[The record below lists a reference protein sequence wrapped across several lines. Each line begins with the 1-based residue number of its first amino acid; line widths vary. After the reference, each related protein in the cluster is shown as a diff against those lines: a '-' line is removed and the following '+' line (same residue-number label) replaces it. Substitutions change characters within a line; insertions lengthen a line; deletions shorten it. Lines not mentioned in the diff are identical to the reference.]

1 MKRRCLILANGDF
14 PLKGNVSYLVKM
26 GYSTL
31 FCADGGAN
39 TAYKMGLLPNY
50 IVGDFDSISKET
62 LEHFKKDCKIIHIT
76 RQDNTDV
83 EKCIKLAIKLKYQ
96 EAILLGATGDRL
108 DHSFCNI
115 GILLKFRDKINL
127 KLLHHNS
134 IMDTAENKIMLHTVT
149 NEIIS
154 IYGISRKTII
164 TSTGLKYPLSK
175 TSLPFGE
182 KESTSNVANSDKVE
196 LLIKNGVILIVRD
209 FKKMKKYG
217 LFK

>member
-1 MKRRCLILANGDF
+1 MNSSF
-14 PLKGNVSYLVKM
+14 
-26 GYSTL
+26 
-31 FCADGGAN
+31 
-39 TAYKMGLLPNY
+39 
-50 IVGDFDSISKET
+50 
-62 LEHFKKDCKIIHIT
+62 HIT
-76 RQDNTDV
+76 GQDDTDV

-127 KLLHHNS
+127 KLLHHTS
-134 IMDTAENKIMLHTVT
+134 IMETAENKIMLHTVT

-154 IYGISRKTII
+154 IYGISDKTII

-175 TSLPFGE
+175 TRLPFGE

-196 LLIKNGVILIVRD
+196 LLIKNGVIFIVRD

>member
-1 MKRRCLILANGDF
+1 MSQKCLILANGDY
-14 PLKGNVSYLVKM
+14 PLKGNLSYLNKL

-39 TAYKMGLLPNY
+39 TAYKMGLHPNY

-62 LEHFKKDCKIIHIT
+62 LDHFRNDCKIIHIT
-76 RQDNTDV
+76 RQDDTDV

-134 IMDTAENKIMLHTVT
+134 IMETAENKIMLHTVT

-154 IYGISRKTII
+154 IYGISDKTII

-175 TSLPFGE
+175 KRLPFGE